1 MFVKNDYAVTW
12 TGIRRLTI
20 KDTVATPYGMAQLHR
35 LNQHRRREEVKM
47 RALSVAFES
56 VVNAAG

>member
-1 MFVKNDYAVTW
+1 MFVRNDYAVTW
-12 TGIRRLTI
+12 ASRTIRG
-20 KDTVATPYGMAQLHR
+20 TVATPYGMAQLR
-35 LNQHRRREEVKM
+35 SLSQHRGREEVKM